1 MNFRVKNVV
10 PQLMSYQQFAKK
22 KTILRSICL
31 YFWNISQMI
40 RTYIYMLN
48 ASVKTWINENDIVEE
63 LPYKDM
69 TCRGKQYKFDSELW
83 LVN

>member
-1 MNFRVKNVV
+1 
-10 PQLMSYQQFAKK
+10 
-22 KTILRSICL
+22 
-31 YFWNISQMI
+31 MI

-69 TCRGKQYKFDSELW
+69 TCRGKQYKFDSEL
-83 LVN
+83 

>member
-22 KTILRSICL
+22 KRSWGAFVYIFETSL
-31 YFWNISQMI
+31 KWSEH
-40 RTYIYMLN
+40 IYMLN

-69 TCRGKQYKFDSELW
+69 TCRGNQYKFDSELW

>member
-22 KTILRSICL
+22 KNDLEEHLFIFLKHLSNDQ
-31 YFWNISQMI
+31 NI
-40 RTYIYMLN
+40 YIYMLN

-69 TCRGKQYKFDSELW
+69 TCRGKQYKFDSEL
-83 LVN
+83 